1 MKPRD
6 RDLIA
11 AVLAGDIGR
20 VSALL
25 QVRYQDVAALFA
37 PASGG
42 NETGQGQ
49 ARRAARGPVVA
60 AGETTPP
67 EDGGNI
73 RQNISI
79 EPPRSAPPLAVAKVR
94 GLDPVEARLID
105 EAIAAGRVTRL
116 PANHQQCI
124 HFGRDGKRCGEPPV
138 PGGFN
143 CARHANPAAVRQSR
157 GVAYGK
163 AVRRAAAARR
173 SGRPLG
179 L

>member
-37 PASGG
+37 PARY
-42 NETGQGQ
+42 ETGQGQ
-49 ARRAARGPVVA
+49 ERPAARGPVVA

-79 EPPRSAPPLAVAKVR
+79 EPPRSAPPLPVAKVR
-94 GLDPVEARLID
+94 RLDPVEARLID

-124 HFGRDGKRCGEPPV
+124 HFGRDGERCGEPPE

-143 CARHANPAAVRQSR
+143 CARHANRAAVKQSR
-157 GVAYGK
+157 AVASGK
-163 AVRRAAAARR
+163 AAVRRAAAARR
-173 SGRPLG
+173 RGRP
-179 L
+179 